1 MGLKDDRRRERRRLE
16 ERERKLAL
24 LLTGAEVGEGGRL
37 CEDDLRTPPP
47 FLLPTSV
54 TLRARWH
61 SAVFFHMRESTPLS
75 FSFSFSFISSP
86 AEDGCF
92 ELDDNESD
100 GVGDG
105 DGDSERGMKK
115 PITLSIIDRARL
127 GRASGSTMSGSS
139 SVGGCGLSSPT
150 TRTIGG
156 CKELCRDSEDL
167 CDCDCGCGCCE
178 LAAIGNGDSGDAGL

>member
-16 ERERKLAL
+16 DRERKLAL

-37 CEDDLRTPPP
+37 CEDDLRTPP

-54 TLRARWH
+54 ALRARWH
-61 SAVFFHMRESTPLS
+61 RAVFFHMRESTPLS
-75 FSFSFSFISSP
+75 FSFSFISSP
-86 AEDGCF
+86 AEDCCF

-105 DGDSERGMKK
+105 EGESERGMKK
-115 PITLSIIDRARL
+115 PITLSITDRARF

-156 CKELCRDSEDL
+156 CKELCLDSEDL
-167 CDCDCGCGCCE
+167 CDCDCGCCE
-178 LAAIGNGDSGDAGL
+178 LAAIGSGDSGDAGL